1 MDHVMSDVDR
11 LAQLRLTDN
20 GIANFLASPYVEGIG
35 KVYASRIV
43 ERFGTDTLDVIATS
57 PASLA
62 EIPGL
67 GQGKIDSLTSS
78 IGSLKY
84 PPQLLAF
91 LFSCGLSDMMIEKI
105 ISHYGT
111 KLVTDVILYDPYEMV
126 EDVWKL
132 SFFTADK
139 IGRGLG
145 IAPDDPRR
153 LRGALLTAVKLYA
166 EDGSM
171 FATEAEA
178 LATASRITG
187 VPEETIRPEIATLT
201 ADSRLISS
209 RGGLYLPVYYKAES
223 EGAAKIA
230 TIVSAPHQA
239 DVPLTLPSTD
249 KEGHSYTSRQLQAI
263 ETALTHPVSVLTGGP
278 GTGKTTVIRGI
289 TELLEAQGKEV
300 VLAAPT
306 GRAAKRMSDLAGAEA
321 QTIHRLLGHRP
332 GDRYRNK
339 SLDMDVLIIDEGSML
354 EQVLF
359 NHLLQ
364 AVPPTTRLIIVGDVD
379 QLPSIGAGDVL
390 RDLIRSGTV
399 PVISLTDNF
408 RQSAGSGIA
417 ANARAIN
424 AGLLPEGSAGSDF
437 SIIREPSARKIH
449 DRILSLVS
457 HEIPSRQHIDP
468 REIQVVTPQQ
478 EGPLGARQLNID
490 LQQMINP
497 DGPEIKKGMK
507 TFRLGDRV
515 MQTSNSY
522 DRHIYNGETGW
533 VSAID
538 PDNQTLE
545 VTFSDGNRSTYT
557 RKSLSELSLA
567 YATTVHKL
575 QGSEVEYMVM
585 PVASCHKPMLYRNL
599 LYTGVSRARSLCV
612 LVGED
617 EAIRTAIG
625 NSQPNRRNTNFRH
638 RLRSR
643 LPQTATTHQ
652 DGDK

>member
-43 ERFGTDTLDVIATS
+43 ERFGTDTLDVIATNTE
-57 PASLA
+57 SLA

-67 GQGKIDSLTSS
+67 GQSKIDSLTSS
-78 IGSLKY
+78 VGSLKY
-84 PPQLLAF
+84 PPRLLAF

-223 EGAAKIA
+223 EGATKIA

-249 KEGHSYTSRQLQAI
+249 KEGHTYTPRQLQAI
-263 ETALTHPVSVLTGGP
+263 ETAMTHPVSVLTGGP
-278 GTGKTTVIRGI
+278 GTGKTTVIHGI

-417 ANARAIN
+417 NNARAIN

-437 SIIREPSARKIH
+437 SIIREPSVRKIH
-449 DRILSLVS
+449 DRILSLVA

-497 DGPEIKKGMK
+497 AGPEIKKGMK